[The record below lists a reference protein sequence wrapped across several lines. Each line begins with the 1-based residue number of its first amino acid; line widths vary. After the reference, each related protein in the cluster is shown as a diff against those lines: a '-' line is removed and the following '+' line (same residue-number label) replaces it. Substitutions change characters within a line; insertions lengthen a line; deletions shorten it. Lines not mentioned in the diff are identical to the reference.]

1 MELLTVA
8 EIKRLAGVSQQAVS
22 NALARHPEFVRSY
35 AHTGGRPALLISSEI
50 LALWKP
56 AAAGLMKPAPGGAA
70 SVAPAAEARVSR
82 PRKGRADKGAPRKV
96 SSATLTA
103 ALEYA
108 RAEYYAAAIPDVR
121 SAAARAVSRLR
132 EISNLPDSHVQP
144 YEVDC
149 LVHGDWFYRRYL
161 MRQDASFTGP
171 VHSER
176 WKLVHALKW
185 RRHESSLNVGSVHYD
200 IAAIGEADF
209 GFGPGSGFARWVM
222 VDDRQSDSGTGTHAE
237 RAVALYAWCVLTG
250 ALLWV
255 EPCPAGI
262 TTQSYARVVLA
273 VCHLYGRD
281 GRRGWFL
288 ENARAAI
295 SNRLVALIHALYT
308 ADELAE
314 FRGAWHRLTGSDT
327 PIARNVPH
335 IPRHFGK
342 ATGERLFG
350 GLRRRDAYAF
360 PLTFRGAGP
369 QEQVQLTRRNINP
382 QVPAALAF
390 TADDYFT
397 ELLGFVWGEY
407 LDQPRPAL
415 RHWAQRTGQQPT
427 IRARR
432 DYYTP
437 PAGSAEPLP
446 PSQIA
451 EVLYWAQ
458 EKWSSVKMSRAGELR
473 VQIAS
478 QQLFLSG
485 SALWDYAL
493 VGRRLTVVPL
503 PQEVVDGAYAVFLSP
518 STTTGD
524 RPQFVGLA
532 TDHTAR
538 TVGEA
543 HAMRTELRAHRERL
557 FATATAVAGDLLLPR
572 RHSGPAELPEVP
584 EWHRSVG
591 GLDPALSIESSNS
604 GTDSDELDDLDSLLS
619 DADSITLV

>member
-35 AHTGGRPALLISSEI
+35 AHTGGRPALLVSSEI

-56 AAAGLMKPAPGGAA
+56 AAAGLMKPAADGSA
-70 SVAPAAEARVSR
+70 SVAASPELRVSR
-82 PRKGRADKGAPRKV
+82 PRKGRADKGTPRKV
-96 SSATLTA
+96 DAATLA
-103 ALEYA
+103 LALEYT
-108 RAEYYAAAIPDVR
+108 RSEYYASAIADVR
-121 SAAARAVSRLR
+121 AAASRAVSRLR
-132 EISNLPDSHVQP
+132 EMSILPDSPVQP
-144 YEVDC
+144 YDVDC

-161 MRQDASFTGP
+161 MRQDSSFTGP
-171 VHSER
+171 VYAER
-176 WKLVHALKW
+176 WKMVHALKW

-200 IAAIGEADF
+200 IAAIGESDF

-222 VDDRQSDSGTGTHAE
+222 IDDRQSDSGTGTHAE
-237 RAVALYAWCVLTG
+237 RTVALYAWCVLTG

-255 EPCPAGI
+255 EPCPEGI

-308 ADELAE
+308 PDELAE
-314 FRGAWHRLTGSDT
+314 FRGAWHRLTSHDT

-350 GLRRRDAYAF
+350 GLRRHDAYAF
-360 PLTFRGAGP
+360 PLTFRGSGP

-382 QVPAALAF
+382 QVPQELAF
-390 TADDYFT
+390 TPDDYFAR
-397 ELLGFVWGEY
+397 LLGYVWGEY
-407 LDQPRPAL
+407 LDRPRPSLQA
-415 RHWAQRTGQQPT
+415 WARRTGSAPT

-432 DYYTP
+432 DYYAA
-437 PAGSAEPLP
+437 PADSHQPLP

-458 EKWSSVKMSRAGELR
+458 EKWQSVRMTRAGELR
-473 VQIAS
+473 VQIAK

-485 SALWDYAL
+485 SALWDYSL

-503 PQEVVDGAYAVFLSP
+503 PQEVADGAYAVFFSP
-518 STTTGD
+518 STATGD
-524 RPQFVGLA
+524 RPIFVGLA
-532 TDHTAR
+532 TDYTAR
-538 TVGEA
+538 TVEEA
-543 HAMRTELRAHRERL
+543 HTMRTELRAHRERL
-557 FATATAVAGDLLLPR
+557 FATASAVAGDLPLPIA
-572 RHSGPAELPEVP
+572 GVAPAALPEVP
-584 EWHRSVG
+584 TWHRAVG
-591 GLDPALSIESSNS
+591 SLDPALSIEPATP
-604 GTDSDELDDLDSLLS
+604 GDDSDELDDLDSLLS
-619 DADSITLV
+619 DADSITLK